1 MHDAIIIGGGILG
14 VSAAYHL
21 VCEGARTL
29 LIDRC
34 DEGRATNAGAGIL
47 SPVTNSKS
55 LEPLFNLAMDAFDYY
70 PVVNERLLQE
80 QEGETGFARTGKLV
94 VAASEDELE
103 AFEQARE
110 IIFNRQKHRG
120 SPSTEDLHDISPDR
134 ARALLPPLGPVL
146 RAIYY
151 RNAARVDGRLLAE
164 AFQRAAVRRGLAV
177 KKADVEK
184 LVLQNGAV
192 TGVECDGEL
201 LHCGKVIIAGGAWS
215 PEFEGQL
222 GIRIPVEP
230 ERGQIIH
237 LSLPGRDTAD
247 WPTLNAYHMDYM
259 VPWPDSRV
267 VVGATH
273 ESGAGFRSKKTV
285 KGIMEVLRNA
295 VRVAPGLEEAE
306 IREIRVGLR
315 PQTPDMLPVLGSVP
329 GWANLFLLTGNG
341 RTGLQVGPYSGKI
354 ITQLVLGQNPQSDI
368 DFLNI
373 SRFL

>member
-1 MHDAIIIGGGILG
+1 MHDAIVIGGGILG
-14 VSAAYHL
+14 ASAAYHL

-29 LIDRC
+29 LIDRY
-34 DEGRATNAGAGIL
+34 DEGRATNAGAGVL
-47 SPVTNSKS
+47 SPVTYSGK

-70 PVVNERLLQE
+70 PIVNERLLQE
-80 QEGETGFARTGKLV
+80 QEEETGFARAGKLV

-103 AFEQARE
+103 AFENARE
-110 IIFNRQKHRG
+110 IIFNRQKLRG
-120 SPSTEDLHDISPDR
+120 TPSAEDLHDISSDE
-134 ARALLPPLGPVL
+134 ARTLLPPLGPVL
-146 RAIYY
+146 GAIYY
-151 RNAARVDGRLLAE
+151 RNAARVDGRLIAG
-164 AFQRAAVRRGLAV
+164 AFHRASVRRGLEV
-177 KKADVEK
+177 KNASVEK
-184 LVLQNGAV
+184 LILKNGAV
-192 TGVECDGEL
+192 VGAECGGEVL
-201 LHCGKVIIAGGAWS
+201 RCGNVVIAGGAWS

-222 GIRIPVEP
+222 GIRLPIEP

-237 LSLPGRDTAD
+237 LSLPGQDTSD

-273 ESGAGFRSKKTV
+273 EGGTGFRARQTV
-285 KGIMEVLRNA
+285 SGIMEVLGDA
-295 VRVAPGLEEAE
+295 LRVAPGLAKAE

-329 GWANLFLLTGNG
+329 GWANLFMLTGNG

-354 ITQLVLGQNPQSDI
+354 ITQLLLGQNPESEI

-373 SRFL
+373 SRFM

>member
-1 MHDAIIIGGGILG
+1 MHDVIIVGGGILG

-34 DEGRATNAGAGIL
+34 DEGRATDAGAGAL
-47 SPVTNSKS
+47 SPVTYSES
-55 LEPLFNLAMDAFDYY
+55 LEPLFDLAMDAFDYY
-70 PVVNERLLQE
+70 PIVNERLQQE
-80 QEGETGFARTGKLV
+80 QEEDTGFARAGKLV
-94 VAASEDELE
+94 VAVSEDEVE
-103 AFEQARE
+103 AFEEARKN
-110 IIFNRQKHRG
+110 IFARQKQRG
-120 SPSTEDLHDISPDR
+120 SPSAEDLHDISSDE

-146 RAIYY
+146 RALYY
-151 RNAARVDGRLLAE
+151 RNAARVDGRLLAG
-164 AFQRAAVRRGLAV
+164 AFQRAAVRRGLV
-177 KKADVEK
+177 LRKANVEK
-184 LVLQNGAV
+184 LILQNGAV
-192 TGVECDGEL
+192 TGVECGGETL
-201 LHCGKVIIAGGAWS
+201 LCGQVVIAGGAWS
-215 PEFEGQL
+215 AEFEGQL
-222 GIRIPVEP
+222 GIRIPVKP

-273 ESGAGFRSKKTV
+273 ETGAGFRPQQTI
-285 KGIMEVLRNA
+285 KGIMEVLGDA
-295 VRVAPGLEEAE
+295 LRVAPGLEGAE
-306 IREIRVGLR
+306 ILEIRVGLR

-354 ITQLVLGQNPQSDI
+354 ITQLLLGQTPQSDI